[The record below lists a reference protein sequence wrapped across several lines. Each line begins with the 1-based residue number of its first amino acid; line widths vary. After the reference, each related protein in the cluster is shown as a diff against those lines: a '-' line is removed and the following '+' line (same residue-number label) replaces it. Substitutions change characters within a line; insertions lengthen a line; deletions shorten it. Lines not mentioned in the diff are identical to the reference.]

1 MNRPDPRPHLDAL
14 AAAHRDT
21 DQPMAT
27 FRALDDGLAASIG
40 HILFTVL
47 IHHPGLRESERFYS
61 NQPVAY
67 PVGGRKPVTDSP
79 WMQQI
84 IGRGEAYLGRTR
96 ADIEWAFYDHALIVS
111 LGCESVLNIPVR
123 WRGQTIGT
131 LSLLHKAHW
140 YTEADIATAT
150 LFGHLALPAML
161 LISRQ

>member
-14 AAAHRDT
+14 AAAPRDT

-27 FRALDDGLAASIG
+27 FRALDSGLAASIG

-96 ADIEWAFYDHALIVS
+96 ADIEWAFYDHELIVS

-131 LSLLHKAHW
+131 LSLLHQANW
-140 YTEADIATAT
+140 YDEADIATAT